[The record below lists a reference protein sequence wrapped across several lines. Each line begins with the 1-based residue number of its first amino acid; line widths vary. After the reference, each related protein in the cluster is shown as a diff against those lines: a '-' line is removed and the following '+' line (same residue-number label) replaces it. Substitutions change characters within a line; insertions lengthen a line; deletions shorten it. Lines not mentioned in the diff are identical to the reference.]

1 MKSIQ
6 TIAINQNQG
15 LFALNER
22 VVLEGK
28 WAFGYFAM
36 VAVGAT
42 NVGSIRLSSLGP
54 GLTEGKLQGCLRE
67 IIPIKK
73 YIKVAS
79 ESEFYVPH
87 IFATISARCSLSLQ
101 KLKLRYQDIHI
112 QVFPKGQIFSG
123 LPGSQE

>member
-1 MKSIQ
+1 MHVIM
-6 TIAINQNQG
+6 QG

-42 NVGSIRLSSLGP
+42 NVGSIRFSSLGP
-54 GLTEGKLQGCLRE
+54 GLTEGKLQGCVRE
-67 IIPIKK
+67 IIKPIKK
-73 YIKVAS
+73 YIKVAF
-79 ESEFYVPH
+79 ESEFHVPH